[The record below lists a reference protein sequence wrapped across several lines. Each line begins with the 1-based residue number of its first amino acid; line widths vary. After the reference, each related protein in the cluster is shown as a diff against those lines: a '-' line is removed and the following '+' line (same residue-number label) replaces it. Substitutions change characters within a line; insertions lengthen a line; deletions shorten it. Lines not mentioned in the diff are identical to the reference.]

1 MHGSKGGQMIHDDAT
16 QLRVMGFILAFPT
29 SLSLIFIPSGIV
41 AELPSTRVDVN
52 AFAMN
57 A

>member
-1 MHGSKGGQMIHDDAT
+1 MIHDDAT